1 MKIRTGLGMDIH
13 QLTEGR
19 RLVIGGVEIPFEK
32 GFKAHS
38 DGDVLVHAL
47 CDALLGAA
55 GLKDIGSF
63 FPDNDPLW
71 KNADSLKNILPKVV
85 EKVKALGYAISN
97 VDSNVMIQ
105 KPKLAPHIDAIKKNL
120 SEGLE
125 IPEED
130 ISIKAKRTEECLF
143 MPPHEA
149 AMALVSVLLVKT
161 DK

>member
-13 QLTEGR
+13 ELTEGR
-19 RLVIGGVEIPFEK
+19 KLVIGGVEILSEK

-63 FPDNDPLW
+63 FPDNDPHW
-71 KNADSLKNILPKVV
+71 KDVCSLTGILPKVV
-85 EKVKALGYAISN
+85 EKIRALGYSISN

-105 KPKLAPHIDAIKKNL
+105 KPKLAPHIDAIRNNL
-120 SEGLE
+120 SGILG

-130 ISIKAKRTEECLF
+130 ISVKAKRTEECVF
-143 MPPHEA
+143 MPPREA
-149 AMALVSVLLVKT
+149 SLSLVSVLLVRA
-161 DK
+161 DQ

>member
-19 RLVIGGVEIPFEK
+19 KLVIGGVEIPFEK

-71 KNADSLKNILPKVV
+71 KNADSLKSILPKVV
-85 EKVKALGYAISN
+85 EKIKALDYAISN
-97 VDSNVMIQ
+97 MDSNVMLQ
-105 KPKLAPHIDAIKKNL
+105 KPKLAPHIDAIRTNL
-120 SEGLE
+120 SEVLG

-130 ISIKAKRTEECLF
+130 ISVKAKRTEECLF
-143 MPPHEA
+143 RPPYEA
-149 AMALVSVLLVKT
+149 AMAFVSVLLVKNIR
-161 DK
+161 

>member
-19 RLVIGGVEIPFEK
+19 DLVIGGVCIPFEK

-71 KNADSLKNILPKVV
+71 KNADSLKSILPRVV

-97 VDSNVMIQ
+97 VDSNIMIQ

-143 MPPHEA
+143 MPPYEA
-149 AMALVSVLLVKT
+149 AMALVSVLLVRT

>member
-13 QLTEGR
+13 QLMEGR
-19 RLVIGGVEIPFEK
+19 RLVIGGVDIPFEK

-71 KNADSLKNILPKVV
+71 KNADSFKSILPKVV
-85 EKVKALGYAISN
+85 EKIRALGYTISN
-97 VDSNVMIQ
+97 VDSNIMIQ

-120 SEGLE
+120 SEGLA
-125 IPEED
+125 ISEED

-149 AMALVSVLLVKT
+149 AMALVSVLLIKNF
-161 DK
+161 

>member
-19 RLVIGGVEIPFEK
+19 RLIIGGVDIPFEK

-71 KNADSLKNILPKVV
+71 KNADSLKSILPKVV
-85 EKVKALGYAISN
+85 EKVKALGYTISN
-97 VDSNVMIQ
+97 VDSNVMIE
-105 KPKLAPHIDAIKKNL
+105 KPKLAPHIDGIKKNL
-120 SEGLE
+120 SEVLG
-125 IPEED
+125 IPGED
-130 ISIKAKRTEECLF
+130 ISVKAKRTEECLF

-149 AMALVSVLLVKT
+149 ALSLVSVLLVKS